1 MTEQLQER
9 SIIVTGAARGIGEG
23 IACGLAA
30 SGALVTIAD
39 IDEQAA
45 EKAANRIRHK
55 GGRAIGVAANVVDR
69 ADVKGMLDAAQA
81 AFGPLHGII
90 NNAGIAQSRP
100 FLDITEAD
108 WRMIMEVN
116 SLGVMI
122 CMQEAAKR
130 MIAQGNGGKI
140 LNVASVGAKQGFEPL
155 AHYCASKFS
164 VVAFTQAAAK
174 ALGKHRITVNAIC
187 PGVVATDM
195 WRVIGE
201 GYKEAGFGE
210 TDETAFNDFSAGIVL
225 GRPSTPEDL
234 TGVTRF
240 LMSSD
245 SDYMTGQAVVVDG
258 GMVFS

>member
-1 MTEQLQER
+1 MSDLLRKR
-9 SIIVTGAARGIGEG
+9 SIVVTGAARGIGKE
-23 IACGLAA
+23 IAQGLAA
-30 SGALVTIAD
+30 AGAMVTVAD
-39 IDEQAA
+39 IDQQAAEQAA
-45 EKAANRIRHK
+45 MRIRQK
-55 GGRAIGVAANVVDR
+55 GGQAIGVAVDVVDR
-69 ADVKGMLDAAQA
+69 AAVKGMLDCAQA
-81 AFGPLHGII
+81 AFGPLHGIV
-90 NNAGIAQSRP
+90 NNAGVAQTRP

-108 WRMIMEVN
+108 WRMVMEVN

-122 CMQEAAKR
+122 CMQEAAR
-130 MIAQGNGGKI
+130 LMVSQGGGGKI
-140 LNVASVGAKQGFEPL
+140 VNMASVGGKQGFEPL

-201 GYKEAGFGE
+201 GYREAGLGD
-210 TDETAFNDFSAGIVL
+210 TDETAFDDFSAGILL

-234 TGVTRF
+234 TGIARF